1 MNPQAPEPPVDKL
14 SHRAPNPE
22 IRDTLPPGGQ
32 RVSENFSGKSG
43 KSSGRKPFDADRF
56 SLQKLFDRLPP
67 HSDEAEMS
75 LLGSMILDHEIIDE
89 VTPLVASPD
98 DFYREA
104 HGIVFA
110 ALLRLHEQRHSGDLV
125 QLSQALKDAEAL
137 EPVGG
142 TDYLVT
148 LASSS
153 PSAANAPHYAA
164 IVREKAQLRK
174 LIDAC
179 GEIVHQAYHAVDL
192 GDEGARKV
200 LDVAE
205 KSIFAITEAAA
216 GGDKAT
222 LNDLLQAA
230 MEELSKGDGRLVTG
244 ISTGFDDLDEKT
256 SGLQE
261 GEMTII
267 AARPSMGKTALA
279 LNLTE
284 HIALTG
290 NRFKDPA
297 NPTCPVAFFSL
308 EMSQQSVSQRL
319 LSAHSGV
326 DSHRLRTRRLQDGD
340 FTRLLD
346 SCGILSTA
354 PIYIDDTPGLTVMQ
368 LRAKARRLSKQQNIQ
383 CIVVD
388 YLQLMS
394 APEAAR
400 EGRQQEVSTIS
411 RQIKALARELK
422 LPVICLAQLNR
433 AAEQREGHRP
443 RMADLRESGSIEQD
457 ADVIALLHRE
467 EYYHIQTPTWKD
479 ENPEKVGLAELI
491 IAKQRNGPTGTVK
504 LSWDEKTT
512 RFKNY
517 ADPNRYQAAPYQAAV
532 EPKQDNFPPQDT
544 PSYSQPPSAFGSRP
558 KTGPAQNHRDGGGP
572 DNQPPINEDNNL
584 PI

>member
-1 MNPQAPEPPVDKL
+1 
-14 SHRAPNPE
+14 
-22 IRDTLPPGGQ
+22 
-32 RVSENFSGKSG
+32 
-43 KSSGRKPFDADRF
+43 
-56 SLQKLFDRLPP
+56 
-67 HSDEAEMS
+67 
-75 LLGSMILDHEIIDE
+75 
-89 VTPLVASPD
+89 
-98 DFYREA
+98 
-104 HGIVFA
+104 
-110 ALLRLHEQRHSGDLV
+110 
-125 QLSQALKDAEAL
+125 
-137 EPVGG
+137 VGG
-142 TDYLVT
+142 TEYLVA

-153 PSAANAPHYAA
+153 PSAANAPHYAG

-192 GDEGARKV
+192 GSDGARSV
-200 LDVAE
+200 LDTAE
-205 KSIFAITEAAA
+205 QSIFAIAEAAA
-216 GGDKAT
+216 GADQST
-222 LNDLLQAA
+222 LNELLQRA
-230 MEELSKGDGRLVTG
+230 MEELSKGDGRSVTG
-244 ISTGFDDLDEKT
+244 VSTGFDDLDDKT

-284 HIALTG
+284 HIALSG
-290 NRFKDPA
+290 HRHRDAA

-326 DSHRLRTRRLQDGD
+326 DSHRIRTRRLHEGD
-340 FTRLLD
+340 FSRLLD
-346 SCGILSTA
+346 SCGVLSQA

-368 LRAKARRLSKQQNIQ
+368 LRAKARRLVKQQNVQ

-394 APEAAR
+394 APAAAR

-422 LPVICLAQLNR
+422 LPVVCLAQLNR

-457 ADVIALLHRE
+457 ADVITLLHRE
-467 EYYHIQTPTWKD
+467 EYYHIQTPNWAI
-479 ENPEKVGLAELI
+479 ENQDKVGVAELI

-504 LSWDEKTT
+504 LSWDANTT

-517 ADPNRYQAAPYQAAV
+517 ADPHRYEGMGYQPAA
-532 EPKQDNFPPQDT
+532 EPKPGVSPPA
-544 PSYSQPPSAFGSRP
+544 SAFGGRP
-558 KTGPAQNHRDGGGP
+558 KTGPAEDHRDGGGP
-572 DNQPPINEDNNL
+572 SINENPDL

>member
-1 MNPQAPEPPVDKL
+1 MDKL
-14 SHRAPNPE
+14 WNQAHHSDIEETASGDHALADRSGIQFGPR
-22 IRDTLPPGGQ
+22 RD
-32 RVSENFSGKSG
+32 
-43 KSSGRKPFDADRF
+43 RKPFDADRF
-56 SLQKLFDRLPP
+56 SLQRLFDRLPP

-75 LLGSMILDHEIIDE
+75 LLGAMILDHEIIDD
-89 VTPLVASPD
+89 VTPLVSSPD

-142 TDYLVT
+142 TEYLVT
-148 LASSS
+148 LANSS
-153 PSAANAPHYAA
+153 PSAANAPHYAG

-192 GDEGARKV
+192 GNEGSRTV
-200 LDVAE
+200 LDTAE

-216 GGDKAT
+216 GGDNAT
-222 LNDLLQAA
+222 LNDLLQEA
-230 MEELSKGDGRLVTG
+230 MEELSKGDGRVVTG
-244 ISTGFDDLDEKT
+244 VSTGFDDLDEKT
-256 SGLQE
+256 SGLQQ

-284 HIALTG
+284 HIALSG
-290 NRFKDPA
+290 NRYKDPA
-297 NPTCPVAFFSL
+297 NPMCPVAFFSL

-326 DSHRLRTRRLQDGD
+326 DSHRLRTRRLNDGD

-346 SCGILSTA
+346 SCGILSAA

-368 LRAKARRLSKQQNIQ
+368 LRAKARRLVKQQQVQ

-388 YLQLMS
+388 YLQLMT

-411 RQIKALARELK
+411 RQIKAIARELK

-467 EYYHIQTPTWKD
+467 EYYHIQTPAWKE
-479 ENPEKVGLAELI
+479 ENPDKVGLAELI

-504 LSWDEKTT
+504 MSWDEKTT
-512 RFKNY
+512 RFRNY
-517 ADPNRYQAAPYQAAV
+517 ADPSRYPSAPYEAGL
-532 EPKQDNFPPQDT
+532 EPKLDEHRLSGQ
-544 PSYSQPPSAFGSRP
+544 SASSPSAFGARP
-558 KTGPAQNHRDGGGP
+558 KTGPADDHRDGGGP
-572 DNQPPINEDNNL
+572 DIHKDSNL